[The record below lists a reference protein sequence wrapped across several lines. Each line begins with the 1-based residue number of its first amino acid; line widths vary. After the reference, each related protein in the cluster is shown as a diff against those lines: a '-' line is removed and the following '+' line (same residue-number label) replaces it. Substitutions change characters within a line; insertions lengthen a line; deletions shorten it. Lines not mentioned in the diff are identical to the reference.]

1 MAEQTSSSLEDMMA
15 LLNELKNF
23 EENSQAEWSQ
33 VLNQWANLRS
43 VWKDQQFDRFEPLF
57 EDLASTYKTVGINCE
72 TFNQFMN
79 EQVKILEEKQSRL
92 GNLPG

>member
-23 EENSQAEWSQ
+23 EENSQAEWNQ
-33 VLNQWANLRS
+33 VLNQWANLRA

-57 EDLASTYKTVGINCE
+57 DNLASNYKEVGISCE
-72 TFNQFMN
+72 IFNQFMN
-79 EQVKILEEKQSRL
+79 EQVRILEDKQSRL

>member
-33 VLNQWANLRS
+33 VLNQWANLLA

-57 EDLASTYKTVGINCE
+57 DNLASHYKEVGMSCE
-72 TFNQFMN
+72 NFNQFMN
-79 EQVKILEEKQSRL
+79 EQVKILEDKQSRL

>member
-23 EENSQAEWSQ
+23 EENSQTEWSQ
-33 VLNQWANLRS
+33 VLNQWANLRA

-57 EDLASTYKTVGINCE
+57 ENLTSTYKTVGINCE